1 MNTETKQ
8 CQNCKNEFVI
18 EPDDFNFYKKIDVLL
33 PTWCPECR
41 SLRRLT
47 WRNERAFYRRMCD
60 LCEKSII
67 SNLDPSTGRKV
78 YCNECW
84 WSDKWDTMEYGRD
97 YDFSRSFFEQFNEL
111 ASKVPWVN
119 LWGFSNTNA
128 DYANYIAYSKNVYLS
143 SSILSS
149 ENIYYSYSV
158 DKSRDIF
165 DTFIADESELA
176 YECVDAD
183 QMHSVAF
190 VSRSRQCL
198 SSYFLYDCV
207 NCQDCFMSSN
217 LRNKRYYFR
226 NKLLTKEAYESE
238 MKNIDF
244 ASYCAVAAL
253 KKEHTDLI
261 RTALHKFA
269 NITNSTDATGDD
281 IEGSKNIHQSFIV
294 KNSENI
300 KYSWRLPGE
309 MKDCYDISGALQSEL
324 VYEGVVAANHNYRVR
339 FYSQFRDSKDCSY
352 CVMGKKNTNTF
363 GCIGI
368 QDKQYCILNKQYTKE
383 AYEGLVPKVIA
394 HMDEKPYVDKKGREY
409 RYGEFFPTE
418 LSPFA
423 YNESV
428 AYEYFPLLKEEVEK
442 EGYRWK
448 DADIRSHK
456 ITKNPQELPDRITD
470 VDNSILNETIA
481 CEHKGT
487 CSHQC
492 STAFKIIPEELKFY
506 RRINFPLPRLC
517 PNCRHYQRLKQRNP
531 LKLWHRTCKCAG
543 ISSDNKAYTN
553 TSKSH
558 QPHKPDE
565 HCPNEFETSYAPGR
579 RETVYCDQCYN
590 AEIV

>member
-1 MNTETKQ
+1 MNKETKQ
-8 CQNCKNEFVI
+8 CKNCKNEFVI
-18 EPDDFNFYKKIDVLL
+18 EPDDFAFYEKIDVPP
-33 PTWCPECR
+33 PTWCPGCR
-41 SLRRLT
+41 SMRRLT
-47 WRNERAFYRRMCD
+47 WRNERAFYRHTCD

-67 SNLDPSTGRKV
+67 SNLDPSMGRKV
-78 YCNECW
+78 YCNKCW
-84 WSDKWDTMEYGRD
+84 WSDKWDPMEYGRE
-97 YDFSRSFFEQFNEL
+97 YDFSRPFFEQFNEL

-143 SSILSS
+143 SSVVSS

-158 DKSRDIF
+158 DKSRDVF
-165 DTFIADESELA
+165 DTFIADESELV
-176 YECVDAD
+176 YECVDVG
-183 QMHSVAF
+183 QVHSVMFA
-190 VSRSRQCL
+190 SRSHQCL

-207 NCQDCFMSSN
+207 NCQNCFMSSN
-217 LRNKRYYFR
+217 LRNKKYYFR
-226 NKLLTKEAYESE
+226 NKLLTKEAYENK

-244 ASYCAVAAL
+244 TSYCAVAEL
-253 KKEHTDLI
+253 KEEHTDLI

-352 CVMGKKNTNTF
+352 CVMGKKNTNVF
-363 GCIGI
+363 GCVGI
-368 QDKQYCILNKQYTKE
+368 QNKQYCILNKQYTKE
-383 AYEGLVPKVIA
+383 AYEELIPKVIA

-428 AYEYFPLLKEEVEK
+428 AYEYFPLLKEEAER

-448 DADIRSHK
+448 DTDVKSHK

-531 LKLWHRTCKCAG
+531 LKLWHRQCMCDYEVYENTTKHQHH
-543 ISSDNKAYTN
+543 SDGR
-553 TSKSH
+553 
-558 QPHKPDE
+558 
-565 HCPNEFETSYAPGR
+565 CPNEFETTYSPER
-579 RETVYCDQCYN
+579 KETVYCEQCYN